1 MKPVVLSTKENAQN
15 KFGWQRDGF
24 NISYFKNNIS
34 KVIYIYLYLYENIFK
49 EGCGLGTASYYTL
62 SFTYKFIHDQDTVYF
77 AQCYPY
83 TYSDLNNYLNK
94 ICLDNSMKQ

>member
-34 KVIYIYLYLYENIFK
+34 KVINIYLYIANLKIFSRKVVVWELHLIIHYHSPINLYMIKIQFILLNAIHIP
-49 EGCGLGTASYYTL
+49 TL
-62 SFTYKFIHDQDTVYF
+62 T
-77 AQCYPY
+77 
-83 TYSDLNNYLNK
+83 
-94 ICLDNSMKQ
+94 